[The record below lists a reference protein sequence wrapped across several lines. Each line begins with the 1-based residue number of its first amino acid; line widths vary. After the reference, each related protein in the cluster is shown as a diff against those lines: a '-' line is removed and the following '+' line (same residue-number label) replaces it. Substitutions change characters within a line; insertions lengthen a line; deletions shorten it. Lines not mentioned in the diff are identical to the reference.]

1 MEMFALIKNVK
12 DVKVIKGSDIENIT
26 NNRIKINVCNYLDN
40 IASLHG
46 ENYKLSLNDF
56 DELKNR
62 SKFNEFTVD
71 YVLKSLIEK
80 KKKNEIK
87 RILNDLFD
95 EYDLDKELIKYVYR
109 NFTIYD
115 SFYTDRNS
123 KVLYNKY
130 YVSNLFKKLFGQLIG
145 EDLISELDKLISCFE
160 YNIDYNVLEF
170 KNYILSI
177 NELVKVDRKN
187 FETLLYLFGEIS
199 DPKKPASIHHKCY
212 NCENLSPLLCE
223 KAEINKKRIDNY
235 PFINEG
241 YQVYMTTNYRDLM
254 MTSFIVEECSDYKP
268 SNDNYID
275 EEEYAYVKR
284 MRK

>member
-1 MEMFALIKNVK
+1 M
-12 DVKVIKGSDIENIT
+12 
-26 NNRIKINVCNYLDN
+26 
-40 IASLHG
+40 
-46 ENYKLSLNDF
+46 
-56 DELKNR
+56 DE
-62 SKFNEFTVD
+62 
-71 YVLKSLIEK
+71 
-80 KKKNEIK
+80 
-87 RILNDLFD
+87 
-95 EYDLDKELIKYVYR
+95 ELIKYVYS
-109 NFTIYD
+109 NSIIYD
-115 SFYTDRNS
+115 SFYTDKNGN
-123 KVLYNKY
+123 LTYNKN
-130 YVSNLFKKLFGQLIG
+130 YVTGLFKKKFGFFIG
-145 EDLISELDKLISCFE
+145 EDLINKLNKLLFLSEYS
-160 YNIDYNVLEF
+160 IDYGVLEF
-170 KNYILSI
+170 KDYILSI

-268 SNDNYID
+268 SNDNSID